1 MNKYRWALVAAV
13 AAVVFMDVQ
22 DAGASDRK
30 INKSEIEYKEIK
42 KVEIDTA

>member
-30 INKSEIEYKEIK
+30 KNKIALKYKSTVHVI
-42 KVEIDTA
+42 